1 MLNQIVLV
9 GRIKEIKEDKKNK
22 CGIMTLAVQQ
32 NFKNS
37 NGEYDINFIDI
48 KMFGGIAEN
57 TKEYC
62 KNGDMVGIK
71 GRLQKLE
78 NDKQL
83 NIIAERVTFLSNK
96 ATRKED
102 EE

>member
-32 NFKNS
+32 NFKNI

-62 KNGDMVGIK
+62 KNGDIVGVK

-83 NIIAERVTFLSNK
+83 NVIAEKVSFLSSK
-96 ATRKED
+96 APRKED

>member
-32 NFKNS
+32 NFKNT

>member
-9 GRIKEIKEDKKNK
+9 GRIKELKENKKNK
-22 CGIMTLAVQQ
+22 YVVMTLAIPQT
-32 NFKNS
+32 FKNA
-37 NGEYDINFIDI
+37 NGEYDTNFIDI

-62 KNGDMVGIK
+62 KIGDAVGVK
-71 GRLQKLE
+71 GRVQKLE

-83 NIIAERVTFLSNK
+83 NIIAERVTFLSTK
-96 ATRKED
+96 APRKED